1 MLNQDSGAKQF
12 STRGYRALKYSSR
25 SSISRGSNFS
35 LNAGIVPLPFAITC
49 RTASS
54 ECPEPF
60 GEFRTKMVQLWFHPE
75 RAMADR
81 ARFSK
86 HGGSSVTACLPGS
99 ATCKQGRDDNHQPSK
114 ESDGET
120 YASPVFHEDTGVVAA
135 REAGSI
141 GSLRIR
147 FPVAANTALATAG
160 ARGGTPVSPMPPGS
174 PLLGTM
180 CTSTSGASLIRR
192 T

>member
-1 MLNQDSGAKQF
+1 MTTAANQAASHNTLRCSMAKWECAIEVEVSPAIQPMLDQDCGPRNLF
-12 STRGYRALKYSSR
+12 RRG
-25 SSISRGSNFS
+25 
-35 LNAGIVPLPFAITC
+35 
-49 RTASS
+49 
-54 ECPEPF
+54 
-60 GEFRTKMVQLWFHPE
+60 
-75 RAMADR
+75 
-81 ARFSK
+81 
-86 HGGSSVTACLPGS
+86 
-99 ATCKQGRDDNHQPSK
+99 
-114 ESDGET
+114 
-120 YASPVFHEDTGVVAA
+120 PVFHEGKGGVAA

-174 PLLGTM
+174 RLLGTM